1 MYSEKKPYP
10 VPNQFASLEANAG
23 TRFCV
28 LVQRELAP
36 EKSKQASV
44 VSHPPLSG
52 NMYTLLHFAFS
63 LNVY

>member
-10 VPNQFASLEANAG
+10 VPNQSSLEANAG
-23 TRFCV
+23 TRLCV

-44 VSHPPLSG
+44 LSHPPLSG
-52 NMYTLLHFAFS
+52 DMDTLLHFAFS